1 MEQKLS
7 IDVTCETQEIAAKY
21 EELSRKMLND
31 KEFQE
36 ALKLCKSDREIYD
49 LYTKHGYTDLSFED
63 FSKEFSSIMEQM
75 LGSNDASTMELTT
88 EELENVVGGFNF
100 FRFITSTVSVIPIAG
115 PLISGVA
122 KAVKA
127 GIDGKGLEGITLEVA
142 KGLGTAMVDAVVT
155 IGTAGA
161 GTAVTMGA
169 KVAMG
174 AVKAG
179 LGEAEIL

>member
-100 FRFITSTVSVIPIAG
+100 FRFI
-115 PLISGVA
+115 
-122 KAVKA
+122 
-127 GIDGKGLEGITLEVA
+127 
-142 KGLGTAMVDAVVT
+142 
-155 IGTAGA
+155 
-161 GTAVTMGA
+161 
-169 KVAMG
+169 
-174 AVKAG
+174 
-179 LGEAEIL
+179 ILHYMYIIYLNFFFFFFLLFLFIFIFFKTNT